1 MPTVC
6 SQDAIF
12 DKRFFIMSEPQL
24 TVIIPNYK
32 TPELTKICLRLL
44 RKYSAPDQ
52 LKVIVIDNASNDSS
66 IEYLRQ
72 LKWIKLIERQVPPEE
87 SGPEMHA
94 RALDEAFALVDTP
107 FVMIMHTDTFIL
119 RPDWVDYL
127 LGHFDS
133 DRVAG
138 VGSWKL
144 EPPKSF
150 IWKAAHYLE
159 EKFRIL
165 SGKNCKKEIRYLR
178 SHCAVY
184 RSELVRQHTA
194 GFFDNES
201 AGKNMHLKLVSAGYD
216 MHFLPSDELGKFICH
231 LNHATMILNPA
242 ASDRKTGK
250 PPARAK
256 LSRKMQI
263 FMDVLDSQD
272 LDL

>member
-1 MPTVC
+1 
-6 SQDAIF
+6 
-12 DKRFFIMSEPQL
+12 MSEPQL

-44 RKYSAPDQ
+44 RKYSTPDQ
-52 LKVIVIDNASNDSS
+52 LKVIVIDNASADSS

-72 LKWIKLIERQVPPEE
+72 LKWIKLIERQVLPEE
-87 SGPEMHA
+87 SGPQMHA

-119 RPDWVDYL
+119 RPDWIDYL

-133 DRVAG
+133 DRTAG

-150 IWKAAHYLE
+150 IWKLAHSLE

-165 SGKNCKKEIRYLR
+165 RGKKCKKEVRYLR

-184 RSELVRQHTA
+184 RSELVRKYTD
-194 GFFDNES
+194 GFYDNES

-216 MHFLPSDELGKFICH
+216 MLFLPSDELGKFICH

-242 ASDRKTGK
+242 ANDRKTGRL
-250 PPARAK
+250 PARTK